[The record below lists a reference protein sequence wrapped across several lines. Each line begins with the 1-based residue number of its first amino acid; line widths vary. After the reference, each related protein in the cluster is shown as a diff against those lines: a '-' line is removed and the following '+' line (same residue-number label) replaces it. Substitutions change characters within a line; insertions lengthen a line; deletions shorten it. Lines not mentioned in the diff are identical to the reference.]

1 MVAAAG
7 QEAKLARIGAFGPP
21 RLDLK
26 WLIIGVCVALTLY
39 LGVVPLAFLFWQSF
53 FTPQSAAKAAEFT
66 FGNYREAYASE
77 ETWLL
82 FWNSIKFAA
91 GASLL
96 AFALGPLL
104 AWMNERTNTPF
115 KALFFALSVI
125 PLIIPGILFTV
136 AWILLGSPKIGIINL
151 LLQRLFDTE
160 TVFINV
166 YSLPGM
172 VWVDGLHYSPVAFLL
187 MTAAFRAMDPALEE
201 SAIMSGASVLQ
212 VARRVTL
219 PLAWPAVFATLLILF
234 VRAIESFEVP
244 ALLGLPVGI
253 QVFTSAIYQAVHRYP
268 SQIGLA
274 AAYAVTLLAITSVG
288 VYLQSRFSTGGSKY
302 ATMTGKGFR
311 PRTIDLGPWRYLTTA
326 IFVAYFLFIVVLPF
340 AVLLWSSLQKFY
352 AVPSMEALGRLTL
365 DPYRTIIAY
374 PNLLRSVWNSLL
386 LAVSSATLIML
397 VTSVICWIVVKTK
410 LPGRWLLDNIASLP
424 MVFPGIVL
432 GLAIMILYLTVPVG
446 IYGTIWIM
454 LIAYVTR
461 FMPYGLRYNT
471 TSMLQIHKELEES
484 AAMSGASWT
493 TTFRRIIIPLL
504 KPGLVAGWIYIVIV
518 SIRELSSSILLYSPG
533 TEVVSIVIWELWE
546 NGQYVELSAL
556 GVMFILAL
564 FVLVLAAQWLGRRF
578 GIRQL

>member
-1 MVAAAG
+1 MQSAAEGAP
-7 QEAKLARIGAFGPP
+7 AAPWLAAP
-21 RLDLK
+21 RFDAK
-26 WLIIGVCVALTLY
+26 WLIIALCVALTLY
-39 LGVVPLAFLFWQSF
+39 LGVVPLAFLLWQSF
-53 FTPQSAAKAAEFT
+53 STPQTAAKAAQFT
-66 FGNYREAYASE
+66 LGNYAEAYGSSD
-77 ETWLL
+77 TWLL
-82 FWNSIKFAA
+82 FGNSLKFAT
-91 GASLL
+91 GA
-96 AFALGPLL
+96 AALSFCIGTLL

-115 KALFFALSVI
+115 KGLFFALSVI

-151 LLQRLFDTE
+151 LLQRVFE
-160 TVFINV
+160 TDFVFVNV
-166 YSLPGM
+166 YSLGGM
-172 VWVDGLHYSPVAFLL
+172 VLVDGLHYSPVAFLL
-187 MTAAFRAMDPALEE
+187 MTAAFRAMDPSLEE
-201 SAIMSGASVLQ
+201 SAIMSGAGVLQ

-219 PLAWPAVFATLLILF
+219 PLAWPAIFATLLILF

-244 ALLGLPVGI
+244 ALLGLPVGL

-288 VYLQSRFSTGGSKY
+288 VYLQSRISTSGSKY

-311 PRTIDLGPWRYLTTA
+311 PRTIDLGRWRYLTTA
-326 IFVAYFLFIVVLPF
+326 IFLAYFLFIVVLPF
-340 AVLLWSSLQKFY
+340 LVLLWSSLQKFY
-352 AVPSMEALGRLTL
+352 SVPSMEALHRLTL
-365 DPYRTIIAY
+365 EPYRTIIAY
-374 PNLLRSVWNSLL
+374 PNLLRAVWNSIL
-386 LAVSSATLIML
+386 LAVTSATVIML
-397 VTSVICWIVVKTK
+397 VTAVICWIVVKTRM
-410 LPGRWLLDNIASLP
+410 PGRWLLDNFASLP

-432 GLAIMILYLTVPVG
+432 GLAIMILYLTLPVG

-493 TTFRRIIIPLL
+493 TTFWRVVLPLL

-518 SIRELSSSILLYSPG
+518 CIRELSSSILLYSPG

-556 GVMFILAL
+556 GVMLILAL
-564 FVLVLAAQWLGRRF
+564 FVLVLGAQWLGRRF
-578 GIRQL
+578 GIREL

>member
-1 MVAAAG
+1 MVQAAG
-7 QEAKLARIGAFGPP
+7 QQAELARVGPFGAPS
-21 RLDLK
+21 LDPK
-26 WLIIGVCVALTLY
+26 WLIIGACVALTLY
-39 LGVVPLAFLFWQSF
+39 LGVVPLAFLLWQSF

-66 FGNYREAYASE
+66 FGNYREAYASA

-82 FWNSIKFAA
+82 FWNSLKFSAGTAA
-91 GASLL
+91 L
-96 AFALGPLL
+96 AFALGTLL

-115 KALFFALSVI
+115 KALFFAFSII

-136 AWILLGSPKIGIINL
+136 AWILLGSPKIGLINL
-151 LLQRLFDTE
+151 ALQKLFDTE
-160 TVFINV
+160 AVFVNV
-166 YSLPGM
+166 YSLAGM
-172 VWVDGLHYSPVAFLL
+172 IWVDALHYSPMAFLL
-187 MTAAFRAMDPALEE
+187 MTAAFRSMDPALEE
-201 SAIMSGASVLQ
+201 SAVMSGASVPQ
-212 VARRVTL
+212 VVARVTL
-219 PLAWPAVFATLLILF
+219 PLVWPAIFATLLILF

-274 AAYAVTLLAITSVG
+274 SAYAVTLLAITTVG
-288 VYLQSRFSTGGSKY
+288 VYFQSRLSTRGSRY

-311 PRTIDLGPWRYLTTA
+311 PRTIDLGRWRYLTTA
-326 IFVAYFLFIVVLPF
+326 IFLFYFLAIVVLPF

-352 AVPSMEALGRLTL
+352 SVPSMEALSRLTL
-365 DPYRTIIAY
+365 DPYRTILSY
-374 PNLLRSVWNSLL
+374 PNLTRSVWNSLL
-386 LAVSSATLIML
+386 LALGSATLIML

-424 MVFPGIVL
+424 MVFPGLVL
-432 GLAIMILYLTVPVG
+432 GLSIMILYLYLPIGV
-446 IYGTIWIM
+446 YGTIWIM

-493 TTFRRIIIPLL
+493 TTFRRIILPLL

-518 SIRELSSSILLYSPG
+518 SVRELSSSILLYSPG
-533 TEVVSIVIWELWE
+533 TEVMSILIWELWE

-556 GVMFILAL
+556 GVMLISGL
-564 FVLVLAAQWLGRRF
+564 FVLVLAAQWLGRKF
-578 GIRQL
+578 GIREA